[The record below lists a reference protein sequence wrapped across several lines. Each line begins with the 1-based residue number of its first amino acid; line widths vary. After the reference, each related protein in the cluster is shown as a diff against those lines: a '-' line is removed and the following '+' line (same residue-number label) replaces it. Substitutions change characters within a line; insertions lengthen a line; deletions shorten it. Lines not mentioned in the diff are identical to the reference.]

1 MAIDDS
7 QAWRRA
13 RRVLGIRLDNMGD
26 VMMTTPALRALRES
40 GPPDRQLTLLAS
52 RAGATLAPYLPD
64 VDDVIALDAPWVKH
78 DATERR
84 DLRRVAALLRRRRF
98 DAAVIFTVYSQN
110 PLPAAMLC
118 HLAEIPLVL
127 AHCRE
132 NPYHLLSHWVPES
145 EPAGG
150 IRHEVQR
157 QLDLVATVGAR
168 TNDAR
173 LRFRTLPG
181 ERASL
186 AVKLASLG
194 ASGARGWVVVHPG
207 ASAPSRRYD
216 GASYAR
222 AVSMLDAGERCV
234 VFTGGNDERDMVA
247 GVMAACV
254 SRQRLVNTA
263 GRLSMGE
270 LACVI
275 EDADLL
281 ISNNTGPVH
290 LAAALGTPVVD
301 LYALT
306 NPQHT
311 PWMVESRVLSH
322 DVPCKYCY
330 RSVCPEGHN
339 ACLNGIPPED
349 IARAAQQLLETVCT
363 RLGSTQPS
371 TIVPPHWSPMAG

>member
-132 NPYHLLSHWVPES
+132 NPYHLLSHWVRES

-181 ERASL
+181 DRASL

-216 GASYAR
+216 GAS
-222 AVSMLDAGERCV
+222 
-234 VFTGGNDERDMVA
+234 
-247 GVMAACV
+247 
-254 SRQRLVNTA
+254 
-263 GRLSMGE
+263 
-270 LACVI
+270 
-275 EDADLL
+275 
-281 ISNNTGPVH
+281 
-290 LAAALGTPVVD
+290 
-301 LYALT
+301 
-306 NPQHT
+306 
-311 PWMVESRVLSH
+311 
-322 DVPCKYCY
+322 
-330 RSVCPEGHN
+330 
-339 ACLNGIPPED
+339 
-349 IARAAQQLLETVCT
+349 
-363 RLGSTQPS
+363 
-371 TIVPPHWSPMAG
+371 